1 MTCEEYREKC
11 LNETTQKIEDSMKKK
26 KEEQIVR

>member
-11 LNETTQKIEDSMKKK
+11 LNETIQKIEDSIKKK
-26 KEEQIVR
+26 KEEQIVS

>member
-11 LNETTQKIEDSMKKK
+11 LDETMRKIEDSIK
-26 KEEQIVR
+26 KEGTLTKQ